1 MEDRLRRLENHVANH
16 PTDYQSVIAL
26 LKLRSE
32 AIDKERQKAKIER
45 LRKIAK
51 YRRMLN
57 GESSFE

>member
-1 MEDRLRRLENHVANH
+1 MEDRLMRLENHVANH

-32 AIDKERQKAKIER
+32 ALEKKRKQSQIEH
-45 LRKIAK
+45 LRKVAK

-57 GESSFE
+57 GEQA